1 MYPKR
6 APRPSEFTVSAT
18 PRPDA
23 AKASEELQRVS
34 IDLVER
40 LGQVARDYDVVITVS
55 VAPIGSDE

>member
-1 MYPKR
+1 M
-6 APRPSEFTVSAT
+6 SAT